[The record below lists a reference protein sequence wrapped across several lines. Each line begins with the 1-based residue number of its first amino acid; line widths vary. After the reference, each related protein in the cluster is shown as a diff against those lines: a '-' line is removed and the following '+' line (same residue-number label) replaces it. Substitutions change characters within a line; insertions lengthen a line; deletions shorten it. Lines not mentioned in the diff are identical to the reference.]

1 MPPRTSRTPKPSLD
15 HSYYR
20 RAVPHHASVI
30 TILWVVVLFFSLGGA
45 MILLVQSARIAIL
58 QNYLDAVVRQQ
69 IVEAQSLRALSVDI
83 DALNR
88 TCVKIPS
95 ASAPT
100 ILGAPT
106 SASSS
111 EILLRGA
118 YSPDGKKLAGYDD
131 VTSGKK
137 GIGVRVVG
145 ETKVRHIV
153 IFNPKTESS
162 GAGTSYESSMSVR
175 WKDNSHIDYDVL
187 VKKANGTQSVE
198 TRSIEIY
205 F

>member
-1 MPPRTSRTPKPSLD
+1 MPPRTSRTPKSSLD

-30 TILWVVVLFFSLGGA
+30 TILWVVLLFFSLGFA
-45 MILLVQSARIAIL
+45 MILLIQSARIAIL
-58 QNYLDAVVRQQ
+58 QRYLDSVVRQQ
-69 IVEAQSLRALSVDI
+69 IIETQSLRSLSVDI
-83 DALNR
+83 DSLNR

-100 ILGAPT
+100 VLGAPT
-106 SASSS
+106 TAQG
-111 EILLRGA
+111 ETLTRGA
-118 YSPDGKKLAGYDD
+118 YSPDGIKIAGYDD

-145 ETKVRHIV
+145 ETRIRHVV
-153 IFNPKTESS
+153 IFNAKTESS

-175 WKDNSHIDYDVL
+175 WKDNSTIEYDVL
-187 VKKANGTQSVE
+187 VKKADGTQSVE
-198 TRSIEIY
+198 ARSVQIY

>member
-1 MPPRTSRTPKPSLD
+1 MPPRTSRTPKSTLD

-30 TILWVVVLFFSLGGA
+30 TILWVVLLFFSLGFA

-58 QNYLDAVVRQQ
+58 QRYLDAVVSQQ
-69 IVEAQSLRALSVDI
+69 IVEAQSIQSLEVNVES
-83 DALNR
+83 LNR
-88 TCVKIPS
+88 TSVKIPS

-100 ILGAPT
+100 VLGAPT
-106 SASSS
+106 SAVPG

-145 ETKVRHIV
+145 EMKIRHIV
-153 IFNPKTESS
+153 IFNPRTESS
-162 GAGTSYESSMSVR
+162 GAGTSFESSMSVR
-175 WKDNSHIDYDVL
+175 WKDNSNIDYDVL
-187 VKKANGTQSVE
+187 VKKANGTQAVE
-198 TRSIEIY
+198 TRSIQI
-205 F
+205 FF